1 MKKESSRIYKSS
13 RQEYSEILRQKQEV
27 LKEIKLEEER
37 IDREDINL
45 NFLFSEL
52 SLQETS
58 GVDPDTILQVVD
70 SLTRLVSFYAFFEW
84 VVLTKDFQHGI
95 RTISIFLKSVK
106 PWVDKT
112 QNETCFGFKNS
123 SRTSSSFGMFERL
136 PNSNR
141 FRERS
146 DGSFS

>member
-70 SLTRLVSFYAFFEW
+70 SLTRLVSFYAFFE
-84 VVLTKDFQHGI
+84 
-95 RTISIFLKSVK
+95 
-106 PWVDKT
+106 
-112 QNETCFGFKNS
+112 
-123 SRTSSSFGMFERL
+123 
-136 PNSNR
+136 
-141 FRERS
+141 
-146 DGSFS
+146 